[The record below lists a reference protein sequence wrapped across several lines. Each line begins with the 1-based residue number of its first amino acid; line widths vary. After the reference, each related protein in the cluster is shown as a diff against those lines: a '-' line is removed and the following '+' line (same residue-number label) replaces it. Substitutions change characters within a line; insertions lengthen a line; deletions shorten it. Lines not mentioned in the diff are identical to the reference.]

1 MAMQAIVFDLDGTLV
16 DSLDDIA
23 SALYAAMADHGL
35 PPPARDQVRSWIGAG
50 ARTLVE
56 RAVEPSLV
64 DPVFA
69 RFRVHYA
76 AAPIVHTA
84 IYAGLA
90 PVLDRFAAAGIRLAV
105 LTNKP
110 QDLTLAICGRVLA
123 PWPFSPIVGA
133 RDGVPLKPDP
143 TSALAIAREL
153 GIPPDA
159 CALVGDAGSDI
170 ATARAAGMRP
180 VAVTWGFRPRDELVT
195 ASFVVDTPNQ
205 LNVLVE

>member
-23 SALYAAMADHGL
+23 NALYAAMADHGL

-84 IYAGLA
+84 LYAGLA

-153 GIPPDA
+153 SIPPDA

-180 VAVTWGFRPRDELVT
+180 IAVTWGFRPRDELVT
-195 ASFVVDTPNQ
+195 ASLVVDTPNQ